1 MLGPTTSILIM
12 TTPSLLTKA
21 IIALERFWNPG
32 TIIILALSRNNEV
45 FFLTKIFNEILNN
58 FYSILF
64 NCIFNTLHFRIFHF
78 QIISPVE
85 DISSSNRKLVFF
97 WKFLDTMIL
106 WPRYLF
112 VKCTIRRFLRSNLS
126 SSHVRCF

>member
-32 TIIILALSRNNEV
+32 TVRKHLMRTIILALSRNNEL

-58 FYSILF
+58 FYTILIQLYF
-64 NCIFNTLHFRIFHF
+64 
-78 QIISPVE
+78 
-85 DISSSNRKLVFF
+85 
-97 WKFLDTMIL
+97 
-106 WPRYLF
+106 
-112 VKCTIRRFLRSNLS
+112 
-126 SSHVRCF
+126 

>member
-32 TIIILALSRNNEV
+32 TVRKHLMWTIILALSRGNKV

-78 QIISPVE
+78 QIISPLE
-85 DISSSNRKLVFF
+85 NSSSGNRKLVFF
-97 WKFLDTMIL
+97 LGHF
-106 WPRYLF
+106 
-112 VKCTIRRFLRSNLS
+112 
-126 SSHVRCF
+126 